1 MRPGEALSQLMTIDY
16 APSENKHEDSF
27 CYDFSKDELHL
38 LSVFDGCGGL
48 GSRRYSRLDNKT
60 GAFIAA
66 QSCARL
72 IEQWQ
77 EQVTPELLADHRQLA
92 ESFMTRIVRQLNY
105 LESKYADDNKLV
117 GTMVRTM
124 PCTASIALVHPGEN
138 GQSLSLTTL
147 SAGDSRVYILTAE
160 NGLQQVTRDELRG
173 NPDAM
178 VNLYVSAPLSNVVNI
193 DVPFTLQTRC
203 MDMAKPFAVLAATDG
218 VFGYVRTPMD
228 FERILLDSLET
239 ASSFAEFE
247 SHFQRGVSSIAGDD
261 ATAVMGFYGW
271 KSFKGMKRDFVR
283 RRGQVGRICQALD
296 ANQTDE
302 AMESAWQ
309 AYKPNAYI

>member
-1 MRPGEALSQLMTIDY
+1 MCPGEALSQFVTIDY
-16 APSENKHEDSF
+16 APNETKHEDSF
-27 CYDFSKDELHL
+27 CYDFSREELHL
-38 LSVFDGCGGL
+38 LAVFDGCGGL
-48 GSRRYSRLDNKT
+48 GSRRYSRLENKT

-77 EQVTPELLADHRQLA
+77 EQVTPEMLADHQQLA
-92 ESFMTRIVRQLNY
+92 ESFMTRIVKQLSF
-105 LESKYADDNKLV
+105 LESKYADDNKLM

-138 GQSLSLTTL
+138 DRTLSLTTM

-160 NGLQQVTRDELRG
+160 DGLQQVTRDELRG

-178 VNLYVSAPLSNVVNI
+178 ANLYVSAPLSNVVNI
-193 DVPFTLQTRC
+193 DVPFTMQTRR
-203 MDMAKPFAVLAATDG
+203 MDMGRPFAVLTATDG

-228 FERILLDSLET
+228 FERILLDSLAM
-239 ASSFAEFE
+239 ASTFAEFE
-247 SHFQRGVSSIAGDD
+247 SAFQREVTAISGDD

-271 KSFKGMKRDFVR
+271 KNFKGMKRAFVR
-283 RRGQVGRICQALD
+283 RRAYVDKLCQELD
-296 ANQTDE
+296 ANHTDE

-309 AYKPNAYI
+309 AYKPTAYI